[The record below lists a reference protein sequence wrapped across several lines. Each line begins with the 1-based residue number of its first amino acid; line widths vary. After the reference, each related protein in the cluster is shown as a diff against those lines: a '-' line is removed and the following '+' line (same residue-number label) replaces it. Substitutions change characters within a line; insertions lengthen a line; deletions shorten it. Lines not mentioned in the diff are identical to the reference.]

1 MAWRKLTED
10 DLVAFLSQKEVDAY
24 RRSADFSPDV
34 IAAILT
40 STGNFVRGHVR
51 ASGVSMSPASAPAI
65 PDSLVSPA
73 LDYAVYDVLKRMK
86 VAVGEDRRT
95 ARAQAIELFK
105 RVADGKMAVEPEFE
119 ADASGGSPAKSPA
132 YGIVHPAR
140 LLD

>member
-1 MAWRKLTED
+1 
-10 DLVAFLSQKEVDAY
+10 
-24 RRSADFSPDV
+24 
-34 IAAILT
+34 
-40 STGNFVRGHVR
+40 
-51 ASGVSMSPASAPAI
+51 
-65 PDSLVSPA
+65 
-73 LDYAVYDVLKRMK
+73 MK